1 MGGAAAAVAAGTT
14 ASPATAQPPT
24 LQPTIEVVNKI
35 PKAFLSVIRSQFKI
49 IQTWMDPILKLSQ
62 AFPEAE
68 HLKVAAQI
76 TDKNYR
82 QILNLIE
89 KFNELDPDEV
99 E

>member
-1 MGGAAAAVAAGTT
+1 
-14 ASPATAQPPT
+14 
-24 LQPTIEVVNKI
+24 
-35 PKAFLSVIRSQFKI
+35 
-49 IQTWMDPILKLSQ
+49 MDPILKLSQ